1 MPRILLI
8 APPSFHFQKLKENL
22 IKIGFFITVIS
33 EEAETFDLI
42 HSTPFDAYI
51 LEPFSNFKM
60 AAKIL
65 RQLNELN
72 YFSKCLLALPGVRP
86 HEESTAKKIV
96 KDNYFSINGPME
108 KIEQKINFLCT
119 QNITDKANHIKI
131 SSPIIQHVKNEI
143 EKAKK
148 GKTELSFLYIR
159 TKSNNL
165 HQEDFLLSTIN
176 SIAPDR
182 IKISNEALPFKEGLL
197 ILLLGTS
204 KNDCLQFKKDFLEKI
219 TSSLPKENLNSF
231 SDFECITATY
241 PQDGTS
247 YLEITQSLE
256 AIDLEQQNY
265 NNVTLNISTIAKHAE
280 HFSQTFR
287 PKRNSG
293 GLPPIELNNYIPVNY
308 LPPTW
313 VGAFY
318 QHENDPHQLYQY
330 FQENAPTLIER
341 ITAIAQGLIH
351 CFPQYN
357 KISLQG
363 KSNPFQDI
371 ISVFEI
377 DEFKNIC
384 MFSLLEN
391 IFNNI
396 PLQCSDLFPLSYLQ
410 TSVALEL
417 SKTLDYPKK
426 TELLLCAFSQN
437 LSNILINIRIPEH
450 YQTIAKKNRT
460 TNSSIGQLYFENHGF
475 TPSELIKI
483 FLKQWNV
490 EEQIVESAAC
500 VRHEFIPKL
509 NPQLTAITHLAVVIS
524 NLINKLNPEK
534 NLNLSQMAVDEI
546 GLRNRSLKLDSLNY
560 MLREPKQWQN
570 NYSFLNP
577 TI

>member
-8 APPSFHFQKLKENL
+8 APPSFDFQKLKENL

-33 EEAETFDLI
+33 EGAETFDLI

-60 AAKIL
+60 TAKIL

-72 YFSKCLLALPGVRP
+72 YFSKCLLVLPGVRP

-96 KDNYFSINGPME
+96 KDNYFSINDSIE

-131 SSPIIQHVKNEI
+131 SSPIIQYIKTEI
-143 EKAKK
+143 EKAKR

-165 HQEDFLLSTIN
+165 HQRDSLLSTIN
-176 SIAPDR
+176 SVIHNR
-182 IKISNEALPFKEGLL
+182 IKISNEAIPFKHGLL
-197 ILLLGTS
+197 ILLFGTS
-204 KNDCLQFKKDFLEKI
+204 KNDCLQIKKDFLEKI
-219 TSSLPKENLNSF
+219 TSSMPKENLISF
-231 SDFECITATY
+231 SDSECNTATY

-256 AIDLEQQNY
+256 AIDLEQQND
-265 NNVTLNISTIAKHAE
+265 NNVTLNISTISKHPE
-280 HFSQTFR
+280 HFSQTFH
-287 PKRNSG
+287 PKRKSS
-293 GLPPIELNNYIPVNY
+293 GLPTTELNNCIPVKY

-318 QHENDPHQLYQY
+318 QHENDPHQVYQY

-341 ITAIAQGLIH
+341 IAAIAQGLIH

-363 KSNPFQDI
+363 KSNPFPKI

-396 PLQCSDLFPLSYLQ
+396 PLQCSDLIPLSYLQ

-450 YQTIAKKNRT
+450 YQTIVKKNKA

-475 TPSELIKI
+475 TPSELIKT
-483 FLKQWNV
+483 FLKQWNI

-500 VRHEFIPKL
+500 VRYEFIPKL
-509 NPQLTAITHLAVVIS
+509 NPQLTAITHFAIVIS
-524 NLINKLNPEK
+524 NLINNHNSEK